1 MNTNLGRL
9 QTFAVDRVEV
19 DSGVDEEFGKLFD
32 HRLDVIVR
40 HANGD
45 RLQLKYEKNMILE
58 HED

>member
-9 QTFAVDRVEV
+9 QTFAVDRIEV
-19 DSGVDEEFGKLFD
+19 DSGVDEKFGQLFD

-45 RLQLKYEKNMILE
+45 RLQLKCEKKMVFEN
-58 HED
+58 ED